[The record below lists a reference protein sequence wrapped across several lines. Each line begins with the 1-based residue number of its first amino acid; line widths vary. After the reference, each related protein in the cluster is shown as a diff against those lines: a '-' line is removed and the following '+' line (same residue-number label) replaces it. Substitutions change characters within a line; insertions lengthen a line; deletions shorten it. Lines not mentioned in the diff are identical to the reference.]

1 MRILHVINALGS
13 GGTERNLINYV
24 NNDKK
29 NHHAICCSSYNK
41 FYKSKITKEYLT
53 RKKFNY
59 LNFINNFFYIKKIIE
74 IEKPEIINFWM
85 YRSCIYSIIFKIFY
99 KKKIIWNLRNGGDLK
114 YFNFRNKVEYYI
126 VCLFSYLIPDATIFN
141 SYTSLK
147 NHRKNGYSKKSNF
160 VIFNGFEFNK
170 KKNIKINKKFL
181 SIGMVARFNYFKNH
195 KLLFQTLSKINTD
208 VNFRLFLIGK
218 GINYKNNEL
227 MKLIRKFNLNKS
239 IVLIEESKKVFKIL
253 NKLDLH
259 ILVSNNESFPNVV
272 AEAAYYSCISISSYA
287 GDVKK

>member
-1 MRILHVINALGS
+1 
-13 GGTERNLINYV
+13 
-24 NNDKK
+24 
-29 NHHAICCSSYNK
+29 
-41 FYKSKITKEYLT
+41 
-53 RKKFNY
+53 
-59 LNFINNFFYIKKIIE
+59 
-74 IEKPEIINFWM
+74 M
-85 YRSCIYSIIFKIFY
+85 YRSVFIQLYLRFFIKKSYGIY
-99 KKKIIWNLRNGGDLK
+99 GGDLK
-114 YFNFRNKVEYYI
+114 YFNFRSKVEYYI
-126 VCLFSYLIPDATIFN
+126 VCLFSYLIPDPTIFN

-170 KKNIKINKKFL
+170 KKNIKLYKKFL

-239 IVLIEESKKVFKIL
+239 IVLIEESKKFKIL
-253 NKLDLH
+253 NKLDL
-259 ILVSNNESFPNVV
+259 
-272 AEAAYYSCISISSYA
+272 YSCL
-287 GDVKK
+287 K